1 MSGIFNLFGAT
12 TVTPRTSQ
20 RAGSTDAQGR
30 FSVKANAL
38 RSGSGPLKQ
47 GNTSKPRGLSIR
59 SNNDLNV
66 CTPSQKTS
74 TLAKGKINT
83 FDCASRP
90 LTPRRK
96 QTASKLQIVR
106 EKQLKS
112 ISPPCKSPYFNLTIK
127 QKGTDDLLFKK
138 PVTPKSNQRP
148 RFIYPEPESIPIF
161 IDDNIHLYDLNEDL
175 ELVKKMRKTKEP
187 FIDEG
192 FESDSE
198 LAPTPPKSP
207 VPIEFRHFNFSIAD
221 ADLDAPDIP
230 ICSDSD
236 NDD

>member
-96 QTASKLQIVR
+96 QTASKLQI
-106 EKQLKS
+106 
-112 ISPPCKSPYFNLTIK
+112 
-127 QKGTDDLLFKK
+127 K